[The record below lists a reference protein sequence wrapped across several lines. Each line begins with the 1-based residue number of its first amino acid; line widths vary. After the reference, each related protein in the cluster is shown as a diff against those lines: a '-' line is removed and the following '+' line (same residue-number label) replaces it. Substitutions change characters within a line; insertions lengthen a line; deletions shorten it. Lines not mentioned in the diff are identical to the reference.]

1 MEALATKYRPRTFK
15 DVVCQDNIKKVLTN
29 QLETGEI
36 KQAYLFAGSPGTGKT
51 TSARI
56 FANDVNEGK
65 GKPIEIDGASNN
77 GVDNIRSIIDDCRM
91 KSLDSKYKV
100 YIIDEV
106 HMLSIGAFNAL
117 LKVLEEPPKGVIFI
131 LCTTD
136 PHKIPATILSR
147 LQRFDFKR
155 IPQFEIVQR
164 LKYIL
169 DRENKEIVQSCGG
182 SRDAVQDITWAK
194 KEGIEVIEYD
204 VEALEYIAKLADG
217 GMRDAIMKLDT
228 VLGYTTNITLQ
239 AVLDCLGIT
248 NYEHLLKIV
257 QGIINKQ
264 ADEPIQIIDSIYRDG
279 KDLKLFVKDL
289 NKFVLDLCKL
299 NITRKKEL
307 TMIPTDIMRQCI
319 HIATNTSKYDLV
331 DILDGVNNLLDKIK
345 YEQNPKNLIESE
357 LIILC
362 LK

>member
-29 QLETGEI
+29 QLDTGEV
-36 KQAYLFAGSPGTGKT
+36 KQAYLFCGSAGTGKT

-56 FANDVNEGK
+56 FANEVNGGK

-77 GVDNIRSIIDDCRM
+77 GVDNIRNIIDDCRM

-147 LQRFDFKR
+147 VQRFQFKR
-155 IPQFEIVQR
+155 IPQNEVVKR
-164 LKYIL
+164 LQYVLQQEGK
-169 DRENKEIVQSCGG
+169 
-182 SRDAVQDITWAK
+182 IT
-194 KEGIEVIEYD
+194 YD
-204 VEALEYIAKLADG
+204 MEALQYIAKLADG
-217 GMRDAIMKLDT
+217 GMRDALMKLDT
-228 VLGYTTNITLQ
+228 VLGYTTEITME

-248 NYEHLLKIV
+248 NYDYLFKIV
-257 QGIINKQ
+257 SSIIKQ
-264 ADEPIQIIDSIYRDG
+264 DATTPMQLIDDLYKQG

-289 NKFVLDLCKL
+289 SKFILDLCKL
-299 NITRKKEL
+299 EL
-307 TMIPTDIMRQCI
+307 TQDINTAMIPPELKTKCTQLLCKCDL
-319 HIATNTSKYDLV
+319 DLLV
-331 DILDGVNNLLDKIK
+331 DIMDAVNKLMDKIK
-345 YEQNPKNLIESE
+345 YEQNPKSLIESE

-362 LK
+362 LG

>member
-1 MEALATKYRPRTFK
+1 MEALATKYRPRTFE

-36 KQAYLFAGSPGTGKT
+36 KQAYLFCGSAGTGKT

-56 FANDVNEGK
+56 FANDVNGGK

-155 IPQFEIVQR
+155 IPQFDIVQR
-164 LKYIL
+164 LQYIL
-169 DRENKEIVQSCGG
+169 QQEGKITY
-182 SRDAVQDITWAK
+182 DI
-194 KEGIEVIEYD
+194 
-204 VEALEYIAKLADG
+204 EAIEYIAKLADG

-228 VLGYTTNITLQ
+228 VLGYTTEITLQ

-248 NYEHLLKIV
+248 NYQHLVTIV

-264 ADEPIQIIDSIYRDG
+264 PNEPIQIIDKIYKDG

-299 NITRKKEL
+299 SITHNKEL

-319 HIATNTSKYDLV
+319 HIATNTPKYQLV
-331 DILDGVNNLLDKIK
+331 DILDAINNLLDKIK

-357 LIILC
+357 LILLC

>member
-29 QLETGEI
+29 QLDTGEV
-36 KQAYLFAGSPGTGKT
+36 KLAYLFCGSAGTGKT

-56 FANDVNEGK
+56 FANEVNGGK

-77 GVDNIRSIIDDCRM
+77 GVDNIRNIIDDCRM

-147 LQRFDFKR
+147 VQRFQFKR
-155 IPQFEIVQR
+155 IPQNEVVKR
-164 LKYIL
+164 LQYVLQQEGK
-169 DRENKEIVQSCGG
+169 
-182 SRDAVQDITWAK
+182 IT
-194 KEGIEVIEYD
+194 YD
-204 VEALEYIAKLADG
+204 MEALQYIAKLADG
-217 GMRDAIMKLDT
+217 GMRDALMKLDT
-228 VLGYTTNITLQ
+228 VLGYTTEITME

-248 NYEHLLKIV
+248 NYDYLFKIV
-257 QGIINKQ
+257 SSIIKQ
-264 ADEPIQIIDSIYRDG
+264 DATTPMQLIDDLYKQG

-289 NKFVLDLCKL
+289 SKFILDLCKL
-299 NITRKKEL
+299 EL
-307 TMIPTDIMRQCI
+307 TQDINTTMIPPELKTKCTQLLCKCDL
-319 HIATNTSKYDLV
+319 DLLV
-331 DILDGVNNLLDKIK
+331 DIMDAVNKLMDKIK
-345 YEQNPKNLIESE
+345 YEQNPKSLIESE

-362 LK
+362 LG

>member
-1 MEALATKYRPRTFK
+1 METLATKYRPQHFE
-15 DVVCQDNIKKVLTN
+15 DVVCQDNVKKVLSN
-29 QLETGEI
+29 QLQTGEI
-36 KQAYLFAGSPGTGKT
+36 KQAYLFCGSSGTGKT

-56 FANDVNEGK
+56 FANDVNGGK

-169 DRENKEIVQSCGG
+169 KEEDTYITY
-182 SRDAVQDITWAK
+182 DI
-194 KEGIEVIEYD
+194 
-204 VEALEYIAKLADG
+204 EALEYIAKLADG

-228 VLGYTTNITLQ
+228 VLGYTTDITLQ

-264 ADEPIQIIDSIYRDG
+264 AYEPIQIIDSIYRDG

-299 NITRKKEL
+299 NITRNKEL

>member
-169 DRENKEIVQSCGG
+169 KEEDTYITY
-182 SRDAVQDITWAK
+182 DI
-194 KEGIEVIEYD
+194 
-204 VEALEYIAKLADG
+204 EALEYIAKLADG

-228 VLGYTTNITLQ
+228 VLGYTTDITLQ

-264 ADEPIQIIDSIYRDG
+264 ANEPIQIIDSIYRDG

-299 NITRKKEL
+299 NITRNKEL

>member
-1 MEALATKYRPRTFK
+1 MEALATKYRPRTFS

-29 QLETGEI
+29 QLDTGEI
-36 KQAYLFAGSPGTGKT
+36 KQAYLFCGSAGTGKT

-56 FANDVNEGK
+56 FASDVNGGK

-155 IPQFEIVQR
+155 IPQFDIVNR

-169 DRENKEIVQSCGG
+169 QQEGNITY
-182 SRDAVQDITWAK
+182 DI
-194 KEGIEVIEYD
+194 
-204 VEALEYIAKLADG
+204 EALEYIAKLADG

-228 VLGYTTNITLQ
+228 VIGYTNNITLQ

-248 NYEHLLKIV
+248 NYEHLVAIV

-264 ADEPIQIIDSIYRDG
+264 PNDPIQIIDKIYRDG

-299 NITRKKEL
+299 SITRNKEL
-307 TMIPTDIMRQCI
+307 TMIPTDIMRKCI
-319 HIATNTSKYDLV
+319 HIATNTPKYELV
-331 DILDGVNNLLDKIK
+331 DILDAINNLLDKIK

>member
-29 QLETGEI
+29 QLETGEV
-36 KQAYLFAGSPGTGKT
+36 KQAYLFSGSAGTGKT

-56 FANDVNEGK
+56 FANEVNKGK

-77 GVDNIRSIIDDCRM
+77 GVDNIRNIIDDCRM

-147 LQRFDFKR
+147 VQRFQFKR
-155 IPQFEIVQR
+155 IPQNEVVNR
-164 LKYIL
+164 LQYVLQQEGK
-169 DRENKEIVQSCGG
+169 
-182 SRDAVQDITWAK
+182 IT
-194 KEGIEVIEYD
+194 YD
-204 VEALEYIAKLADG
+204 MEALQYIAKLADG
-217 GMRDAIMKLDT
+217 GMRDALMKLDT
-228 VLGYTTNITLQ
+228 VLGYTTEITME

-248 NYEHLLKIV
+248 NYDYLFKIV
-257 QGIINKQ
+257 SSIIKQ
-264 ADEPIQIIDSIYRDG
+264 DATTPMQLIDDLYKQG

-289 NKFVLDLCKL
+289 SKFILDLCKL
-299 NITRKKEL
+299 EL
-307 TMIPTDIMRQCI
+307 TQDINTTMIPPELKTKCTQLLCKCDL
-319 HIATNTSKYDLV
+319 DLLV
-331 DILDGVNNLLDKIK
+331 DIMDAVNKLMDKIK
-345 YEQNPKNLIESE
+345 YEQNPKSLIESE

-362 LK
+362 LG

>member
-1 MEALATKYRPRTFK
+1 MEALATKYRPQHFE

-36 KQAYLFAGSPGTGKT
+36 KQAYLFCGSAGTGKT

-155 IPQFEIVQR
+155 IPQFEIVNR

-169 DRENKEIVQSCGG
+169 QQEGKITY
-182 SRDAVQDITWAK
+182 DI
-194 KEGIEVIEYD
+194 
-204 VEALEYIAKLADG
+204 EALEYIAKLADG

-228 VLGYTTNITLQ
+228 VIGYTTNITLQ

-264 ADEPIQIIDSIYRDG
+264 ADESIQIIDKIYRDG

-299 NITRKKEL
+299 NITRNKEL

>member
-29 QLETGEI
+29 QLETGEV
-36 KQAYLFAGSPGTGKT
+36 KQAYLFAGSAGTGKT

-56 FANDVNEGK
+56 FANEVNGGK

-77 GVDNIRSIIDDCRM
+77 GVDNIRNIIDDCRM

-147 LQRFDFKR
+147 VQRFQFKR
-155 IPQFEIVQR
+155 IPQNEVVKR
-164 LKYIL
+164 LQYVLQQEGK
-169 DRENKEIVQSCGG
+169 
-182 SRDAVQDITWAK
+182 IT
-194 KEGIEVIEYD
+194 YD
-204 VEALEYIAKLADG
+204 MEALQYIAKLADG
-217 GMRDAIMKLDT
+217 GMRDALMKLDT
-228 VLGYTTNITLQ
+228 VLGYTTEITME

-248 NYEHLLKIV
+248 NYDYLFKIV
-257 QGIINKQ
+257 SSIIKQ
-264 ADEPIQIIDSIYRDG
+264 DATTPMQLIDDLYKQG

-289 NKFVLDLCKL
+289 SKFILDLCKL
-299 NITRKKEL
+299 EL
-307 TMIPTDIMRQCI
+307 TQDINTTMIPPELKTKCTQLLCKCDL
-319 HIATNTSKYDLV
+319 DLLV
-331 DILDGVNNLLDKIK
+331 DIMDAVNKLMDKIK
-345 YEQNPKNLIESE
+345 YEQNPKSLIESE

-362 LK
+362 LG

>member
-1 MEALATKYRPRTFK
+1 MEALATKYRPRTFN

-77 GVDNIRSIIDDCRM
+77 GVDNIRSIIDDCKM

-106 HMLSIGAFNAL
+106 HMLSLGAFNAL

-136 PHKIPATILSR
+136 PHKIPPTILSR

-155 IPQFEIVQR
+155 IPQFDIVQR
-164 LKYIL
+164 LEYIL
-169 DRENKEIVQSCGG
+169 
-182 SRDAVQDITWAK
+182 K
-194 KEGIEVIEYD
+194 KEGILTYN
-204 VEALEYIAKLADG
+204 VEAIEYIAKLADG

-228 VLGYTTNITLQ
+228 VLGYTNEITLQ

-248 NYEHLLKIV
+248 NYEHLLGIV

-264 ADEPIQIIDSIYRDG
+264 PDEPIQIIDKIYRDG

-299 NITRKKEL
+299 NITRNKEF

-331 DILDGVNNLLDKIK
+331 DILDGINNLLDKIK
-345 YEQNPKNLIESE
+345 YEQNPKNLVESE

>member
-1 MEALATKYRPRTFK
+1 MEALATKYRPRTFN

-56 FANDVNEGK
+56 FANDVNGGK

-77 GVDNIRSIIDDCRM
+77 GVDNIRSIIDDCKM

-106 HMLSIGAFNAL
+106 HMLSLGAFNAL
-117 LKVLEEPPKGVIFI
+117 LKVLEEPPKRVIFI

-136 PHKIPATILSR
+136 PHKIPPTILSR

-155 IPQFEIVQR
+155 IPQFDIVQR
-164 LKYIL
+164 LEYIL
-169 DRENKEIVQSCGG
+169 
-182 SRDAVQDITWAK
+182 K
-194 KEGIEVIEYD
+194 KEGILTYN
-204 VEALEYIAKLADG
+204 VEAIEFIAKLADG

-228 VLGYTTNITLQ
+228 VLGYTTDITLQ

-248 NYEHLLKIV
+248 NYEHLLGIV

-264 ADEPIQIIDSIYRDG
+264 PDEPIQIIDKIYRDG

-299 NITRKKEL
+299 NITRNKEL

-331 DILDGVNNLLDKIK
+331 DILDGINNLLDKIK
-345 YEQNPKNLIESE
+345 YEQNPKNLVESE

>member
-29 QLETGEI
+29 QLDTGEI

-169 DRENKEIVQSCGG
+169 KEEDTYITY
-182 SRDAVQDITWAK
+182 DI
-194 KEGIEVIEYD
+194 
-204 VEALEYIAKLADG
+204 EALEYIAKLADG

-228 VLGYTTNITLQ
+228 VIGYTNNITLQ

-299 NITRKKEL
+299 NITRNKEL

>member
-36 KQAYLFAGSPGTGKT
+36 KQAYLFCGSAGTGKT

-56 FANDVNEGK
+56 FANDVNGGK

-155 IPQFEIVQR
+155 IPQFDIVQR
-164 LKYIL
+164 LEYIL
-169 DRENKEIVQSCGG
+169 KE
-182 SRDAVQDITWAK
+182 
-194 KEGIEVIEYD
+194 EGILTYN
-204 VEALEYIAKLADG
+204 VEAIEYIAKLADG

-228 VLGYTTNITLQ
+228 VLGYTTEITLQ

-248 NYEHLLKIV
+248 NYEHLVTIV
-257 QGIINKQ
+257 QGIISKQ
-264 ADEPIQIIDSIYRDG
+264 PNEPIQIIDKIYRDG

-299 NITRKKEL
+299 NITRNKEL
-307 TMIPTDIMRQCI
+307 TMIPADIMRQCI
-319 HIATNTSKYDLV
+319 QIATKTPNYELV
-331 DILDGVNNLLDKIK
+331 DILDGINNLLDKIK

-357 LIILC
+357 LIIIC

>member
-15 DVVCQDNIKKVLTN
+15 EVVCQDNIKKVLTN
-29 QLETGEI
+29 QLDTGEV
-36 KQAYLFAGSPGTGKT
+36 KQAYLFCGSAGTGKT

-56 FANDVNEGK
+56 FANEVNGGK

-77 GVDNIRSIIDDCRM
+77 GVDNIRNIIDDCRM

-147 LQRFDFKR
+147 VQRFQFKR
-155 IPQFEIVQR
+155 IPQNEVVKR
-164 LKYIL
+164 LQYVLQQEGK
-169 DRENKEIVQSCGG
+169 
-182 SRDAVQDITWAK
+182 IT
-194 KEGIEVIEYD
+194 YD
-204 VEALEYIAKLADG
+204 MQALQYIAKLADG
-217 GMRDAIMKLDT
+217 GMRDALMKLDT
-228 VLGYTTNITLQ
+228 VLGYTTEITME

-248 NYEHLLKIV
+248 NYDYLFKIV
-257 QGIINKQ
+257 SSIIKQ
-264 ADEPIQIIDSIYRDG
+264 DATTPVQLIDDLYKQG

-289 NKFVLDLCKL
+289 SKFILDLCKL
-299 NITRKKEL
+299 EL
-307 TMIPTDIMRQCI
+307 TQDINTTMIPPELKTKCTQLLCKCDL
-319 HIATNTSKYDLV
+319 DLLV
-331 DILDGVNNLLDKIK
+331 DIMDAVNKLMDKIK
-345 YEQNPKNLIESE
+345 YEQNPKSLIESE

-362 LK
+362 LG

>member
-36 KQAYLFAGSPGTGKT
+36 KQAYLFCGSAGTGKT

-56 FANDVNEGK
+56 FANDVNGGK

-155 IPQFEIVQR
+155 IPQFDIVQR
-164 LKYIL
+164 LQYIL
-169 DRENKEIVQSCGG
+169 KE
-182 SRDAVQDITWAK
+182 
-194 KEGIEVIEYD
+194 EGILTYN
-204 VEALEYIAKLADG
+204 VEAIEYIAKLADG

-228 VLGYTTNITLQ
+228 VLGYTTEITLQ

-248 NYEHLLKIV
+248 NYQHLLGIV
-257 QGIINKQ
+257 QGIISKQ
-264 ADEPIQIIDSIYRDG
+264 PNEPIQIIDKIYRDG

-299 NITRKKEL
+299 NITRNKEL

-319 HIATNTSKYDLV
+319 QIATKTPNYELV
-331 DILDGVNNLLDKIK
+331 DILDAVNNLLDKIK

-357 LIILC
+357 LIIIC

>member
-56 FANDVNEGK
+56 FANEVNGGK

-77 GVDNIRSIIDDCRM
+77 GVDNVRSIIDDCRM
-91 KSLDSKYKV
+91 KSLDSNYKV

-106 HMLSIGAFNAL
+106 HMLSLGAFNAL

-155 IPQFEIVQR
+155 IPQFEIVDR

-169 DRENKEIVQSCGG
+169 NEEGDTTY
-182 SRDAVQDITWAK
+182 DI
-194 KEGIEVIEYD
+194 D
-204 VEALEYIAKLADG
+204 ALEYIAKLADG

-228 VLGYTTNITLQ
+228 VLGYTNNITLQ

-248 NYEHLLKIV
+248 NYQYLVSVV

-264 ADEPIQIIDSIYRDG
+264 PDEPIQIIDKIYRDG
-279 KDLKLFVKDL
+279 KDLKLFVYDL

-299 NITRKKEL
+299 NITRNKEL

-319 HIATNTSKYDLV
+319 HMATNTSKYDLV
-331 DILDGVNNLLDKIK
+331 DILDALNNLLDKIK
-345 YEQNPKNLIESE
+345 YEQK
-357 LIILC
+357 
-362 LK
+362 

>member
-36 KQAYLFAGSPGTGKT
+36 KQAYLFCGSAGTGKT

-136 PHKIPATILSR
+136 PHKIPSTILSR

-169 DRENKEIVQSCGG
+169 NEEGNTTY
-182 SRDAVQDITWAK
+182 DI
-194 KEGIEVIEYD
+194 
-204 VEALEYIAKLADG
+204 EALEYIAKLADG

-299 NITRKKEL
+299 NITRNKEL

>member
-15 DVVCQDNIKKVLTN
+15 EVVCQDNIKKVLTN
-29 QLETGEI
+29 QLDTGEV
-36 KQAYLFAGSPGTGKT
+36 KQAYLFCGSAGTGKT

-56 FANDVNEGK
+56 FANEVNGGK

-77 GVDNIRSIIDDCRM
+77 GVDNIRNIIDDCRM

-147 LQRFDFKR
+147 VQRFQFKR
-155 IPQFEIVQR
+155 IPQNEVVKR
-164 LKYIL
+164 LQYVLQQEGK
-169 DRENKEIVQSCGG
+169 
-182 SRDAVQDITWAK
+182 IT
-194 KEGIEVIEYD
+194 YD
-204 VEALEYIAKLADG
+204 MEALQYIAKLADG
-217 GMRDAIMKLDT
+217 GMRDALMKLDT
-228 VLGYTTNITLQ
+228 VLGYTTEITME

-248 NYEHLLKIV
+248 NYDYLFKIV
-257 QGIINKQ
+257 SSIIKQ
-264 ADEPIQIIDSIYRDG
+264 DATTPMQLIDDLYKQG

-289 NKFVLDLCKL
+289 SKFILDLCKL
-299 NITRKKEL
+299 EL
-307 TMIPTDIMRQCI
+307 TQDINTTMIPPELKTKCTQLLCKCDL
-319 HIATNTSKYDLV
+319 DLLV
-331 DILDGVNNLLDKIK
+331 DIMDAVNKLMDRIE
-345 YEQNPKNLIESE
+345 YEQNPKSLIESE

-362 LK
+362 LG

>member
-15 DVVCQDNIKKVLTN
+15 DVVCQDNVKKVLSN
-29 QLETGEI
+29 QLQTGEI
-36 KQAYLFAGSPGTGKT
+36 KQAYLFCGSAGTGKT

-155 IPQFEIVQR
+155 IPQFEIVNR
-164 LKYIL
+164 LEYIL
-169 DRENKEIVQSCGG
+169 KQ
-182 SRDAVQDITWAK
+182 
-194 KEGIEVIEYD
+194 EGILTYN
-204 VEALEYIAKLADG
+204 VEAIEYIAKLADG

-228 VLGYTTNITLQ
+228 VLGYTTEITLQ

-299 NITRKKEL
+299 NITRNKEL

>member
-1 MEALATKYRPRTFK
+1 MEALATKYRPRTFN

-36 KQAYLFAGSPGTGKT
+36 KQAYLFCGSAGTGKT

-77 GVDNIRSIIDDCRM
+77 GVDNIRSIIDDCKM

-106 HMLSIGAFNAL
+106 HMLSLGAFNAL

-136 PHKIPATILSR
+136 PHKIPPTILSR

-155 IPQFEIVQR
+155 IPQFDIVQR
-164 LKYIL
+164 LEYIL
-169 DRENKEIVQSCGG
+169 
-182 SRDAVQDITWAK
+182 K
-194 KEGIEVIEYD
+194 KEGILTYN
-204 VEALEYIAKLADG
+204 VEAIEYIAKLADG

-228 VLGYTTNITLQ
+228 VLGYTNEITLQ

-248 NYEHLLKIV
+248 NYEYLLGIV

-264 ADEPIQIIDSIYRDG
+264 PDEPIQIIDKIYRDG

-299 NITRKKEL
+299 NITRNKEL

-331 DILDGVNNLLDKIK
+331 DILDGINNLLDKIK
-345 YEQNPKNLIESE
+345 YEQNPKNLVESE

>member
-1 MEALATKYRPRTFK
+1 MEALATKYRPRTFN
-15 DVVCQDNIKKVLTN
+15 DVVCQDNIKRVLTN

-77 GVDNIRSIIDDCRM
+77 GVDNIRSIIDDCKM

-106 HMLSIGAFNAL
+106 HMLSLGAFNAL

-136 PHKIPATILSR
+136 PHKIPPTILSR

-155 IPQFEIVQR
+155 IPQFDIVQR
-164 LKYIL
+164 LEYIL
-169 DRENKEIVQSCGG
+169 
-182 SRDAVQDITWAK
+182 K
-194 KEGIEVIEYD
+194 KEGILTYN
-204 VEALEYIAKLADG
+204 VEAIEYIAKLADG

-228 VLGYTTNITLQ
+228 VLGYTNEITLQ

-248 NYEHLLKIV
+248 NYEYLLGIV

-264 ADEPIQIIDSIYRDG
+264 PDEPIQIIDKIYRDG

-299 NITRKKEL
+299 NITRNKEL

-331 DILDGVNNLLDKIK
+331 DILDGINNLLDKIK
-345 YEQNPKNLIESE
+345 YEQNPKNLVESE

>member
-15 DVVCQDNIKKVLTN
+15 EVVCQDNIKKVLTN
-29 QLETGEI
+29 QLDTGEV
-36 KQAYLFAGSPGTGKT
+36 KQAYLFCGSAGTGKT

-56 FANDVNEGK
+56 FANEVNGGK

-77 GVDNIRSIIDDCRM
+77 GVDNIRNIIDDCRM

-136 PHKIPATILSR
+136 PHKIPTTILSR
-147 LQRFDFKR
+147 VQRFQFKR
-155 IPQFEIVQR
+155 IPQNEVVKR
-164 LKYIL
+164 LQYVLQQEGK
-169 DRENKEIVQSCGG
+169 
-182 SRDAVQDITWAK
+182 IT
-194 KEGIEVIEYD
+194 YD
-204 VEALEYIAKLADG
+204 MEALQYIAKLADG
-217 GMRDAIMKLDT
+217 GMRDALMKLDT
-228 VLGYTTNITLQ
+228 VLGYTSEITME

-248 NYEHLLKIV
+248 NYDYLFKIV
-257 QGIINKQ
+257 SSVIKQ
-264 ADEPIQIIDSIYRDG
+264 DATTPMQLIDDLYKQG

-289 NKFVLDLCKL
+289 SKFILDLCKL
-299 NITRKKEL
+299 EL
-307 TMIPTDIMRQCI
+307 TQDINTTMIPPELKTKCTQLLCKCDL
-319 HIATNTSKYDLV
+319 DLLV
-331 DILDGVNNLLDKIK
+331 DIMDAVNKLMDKIK
-345 YEQNPKNLIESE
+345 YEQNPKSLIESE

-362 LK
+362 LG

>member
-1 MEALATKYRPRTFK
+1 MEALATKYRPRTFE
-15 DVVCQDNIKKVLTN
+15 DVVCQDNIKRVLTN

-56 FANDVNEGK
+56 FANDVNGGK

-77 GVDNIRSIIDDCRM
+77 GVDNIRSIIDDCKM

-106 HMLSIGAFNAL
+106 HMLSLGAFNAL

-136 PHKIPATILSR
+136 PHKIPPTILSR

-155 IPQFEIVQR
+155 IPQFDIVQR
-164 LKYIL
+164 LEYIL
-169 DRENKEIVQSCGG
+169 
-182 SRDAVQDITWAK
+182 K
-194 KEGIEVIEYD
+194 KEGILTYN
-204 VEALEYIAKLADG
+204 VEAIEYIAKLADG

-228 VLGYTTNITLQ
+228 VLGYTTDITLQ

-248 NYEHLLKIV
+248 NYEHLLGIV

-264 ADEPIQIIDSIYRDG
+264 PDEPIQIIDKIYRDG

-299 NITRKKEL
+299 NITRNKEL

-331 DILDGVNNLLDKIK
+331 DILDGINNLLDKIK
-345 YEQNPKNLIESE
+345 YEQNPKNLVESE

>member
-29 QLETGEI
+29 QLDTGEV
-36 KQAYLFAGSPGTGKT
+36 KQAYLFCGSAGTGKT

-56 FANDVNEGK
+56 FANEVNGGK

-77 GVDNIRSIIDDCRM
+77 GVDNIRNIIDDCRM

-147 LQRFDFKR
+147 VQRFQFKR
-155 IPQFEIVQR
+155 IPQNEVVKR
-164 LKYIL
+164 LQYVLQQEGK
-169 DRENKEIVQSCGG
+169 
-182 SRDAVQDITWAK
+182 IT
-194 KEGIEVIEYD
+194 YNM
-204 VEALEYIAKLADG
+204 EALQYIAKLADG
-217 GMRDAIMKLDT
+217 GMRDALMKLDT
-228 VLGYTTNITLQ
+228 VLGYTTEITME

-248 NYEHLLKIV
+248 NYDYLFKIV
-257 QGIINKQ
+257 SSIIKQ
-264 ADEPIQIIDSIYRDG
+264 DATTPMQLIDDLYKQG

-289 NKFVLDLCKL
+289 SKFILDLCKL
-299 NITRKKEL
+299 EL
-307 TMIPTDIMRQCI
+307 TQDINTTMIPPELKTKCTQLLCKCDL
-319 HIATNTSKYDLV
+319 DLLV
-331 DILDGVNNLLDKIK
+331 DIMDAVNKLMDKIK
-345 YEQNPKNLIESE
+345 YEQNPKSLIESE

-362 LK
+362 LG

>member
-36 KQAYLFAGSPGTGKT
+36 KQAYLFCGSAGTGKT

-56 FANDVNEGK
+56 FASDVNGGK

-155 IPQFEIVQR
+155 IPQFDIVQR
-164 LKYIL
+164 LQYIL
-169 DRENKEIVQSCGG
+169 QQEGK
-182 SRDAVQDITWAK
+182 IT
-194 KEGIEVIEYD
+194 YD
-204 VEALEYIAKLADG
+204 MEALEYIAKLADG

-228 VLGYTTNITLQ
+228 VIGYTNNITLQ
-239 AVLDCLGIT
+239 SVLDCLGIT
-248 NYEHLLKIV
+248 NYEHLVGIV
-257 QGIINKQ
+257 QGIISKQ
-264 ADEPIQIIDSIYRDG
+264 PNEPIQIIDKIYRDG

-299 NITRKKEL
+299 SITRNKEL
-307 TMIPTDIMRQCI
+307 TMIPTDIMRKCI
-319 HIATNTSKYDLV
+319 HIATNTPKYQLV
-331 DILDGVNNLLDKIK
+331 DILDAINNLLDKIK

>member
-1 MEALATKYRPRTFK
+1 MEALATKYRPQHFE

-36 KQAYLFAGSPGTGKT
+36 KQAYLFCGGAGTGKT

-56 FANDVNEGK
+56 FANDVNGGK

-169 DRENKEIVQSCGG
+169 NEEGNTTY
-182 SRDAVQDITWAK
+182 DI
-194 KEGIEVIEYD
+194 
-204 VEALEYIAKLADG
+204 EALEYIAKLADG

-239 AVLDCLGIT
+239 SVLDCLGIT

-264 ADEPIQIIDSIYRDG
+264 ADESIQIIDKIYRDG

-299 NITRKKEL
+299 NITRNKEL

>member
-36 KQAYLFAGSPGTGKT
+36 KQAYLFSGSAGTGKT

-56 FANDVNEGK
+56 FANDVNGGK

-169 DRENKEIVQSCGG
+169 NEEGNTTY
-182 SRDAVQDITWAK
+182 DI
-194 KEGIEVIEYD
+194 
-204 VEALEYIAKLADG
+204 EALEYIAKLADG

-299 NITRKKEL
+299 NITRNKEL

>member
-1 MEALATKYRPRTFK
+1 MEALATKYRPRTFN

-29 QLETGEI
+29 QLDTGEI
-36 KQAYLFAGSPGTGKT
+36 KQAYLFCGSAGTGKT

-56 FANDVNEGK
+56 FASDVNGGK

-155 IPQFEIVQR
+155 IPQFDIVQR

-169 DRENKEIVQSCGG
+169 QQEGK
-182 SRDAVQDITWAK
+182 IT
-194 KEGIEVIEYD
+194 YD
-204 VEALEYIAKLADG
+204 MEALEYIAKLADG

-228 VLGYTTNITLQ
+228 VIGYTNNITLQ

-248 NYEHLLKIV
+248 NYEHLVAIV

-264 ADEPIQIIDSIYRDG
+264 PNEPIQIIDKIYRDG

-299 NITRKKEL
+299 SITRNKEL
-307 TMIPTDIMRQCI
+307 TMIPTDIMRKCI
-319 HIATNTSKYDLV
+319 HIATNTPKYELV
-331 DILDGVNNLLDKIK
+331 DILDAINNLLDKIK

>member
-1 MEALATKYRPRTFK
+1 MEALATKYRPRTFE

-36 KQAYLFAGSPGTGKT
+36 KQAYLFCGSAGTGKT

-56 FANDVNEGK
+56 FANDVNGGK

-155 IPQFEIVQR
+155 IPQFEIVNR

-169 DRENKEIVQSCGG
+169 QQEGKITY
-182 SRDAVQDITWAK
+182 DI
-194 KEGIEVIEYD
+194 
-204 VEALEYIAKLADG
+204 EALEYIAKLADG

-228 VLGYTTNITLQ
+228 VIGYTTNITLQ
-239 AVLDCLGIT
+239 SVLDCLGIT

-299 NITRKKEL
+299 NITRNKEL